1 MEQYKRM
8 IAVVRKYKLST
19 QRAKIVDKL
28 RIIVTSATFRNLDKL
43 LRNRYFFLASN
54 FYNFR

>member
-1 MEQYKRM
+1 M
-8 IAVVRKYKLST
+8 IAAVRKYKLST
-19 QRAKIVDKL
+19 RRAKIVDKL
-28 RIIVTSATFRNLDKL
+28 SIIVTSATFRNLDKL